1 MQGSENSSVEYTS
14 LPPSTS
20 TPYANFLDHWAWK
33 LYSYFFASLF
43 GLFALIDIIVIVQ
56 QSTFHSLSRST
67 HARFSTVQ
75 LFLASTLKSACLL
88 WSPTFINSESKEVI
102 TGVLLLDCISVGL
115 NLSAFS
121 ILLLVLLETTQTSLT
136 IPRLQNLGVL
146 IAITGAF
153 STVMLLLNLMA
164 LWKHSLEWYFASYL
178 YVFVWGIL
186 VCVGYTVAGYRM
198 WRNLK
203 SSRSQGNEIK
213 ESRLK
218 RIISLTFISPFIT
231 AAILLLSVFMA
242 ACDYGVLVGLEV
254 SEHSIWARFVALV
267 LLRTCELVIMLII
280 FGMVIRTK
288 FQRSKEDNA
297 PTLQLGTFDNE

>member
-1 MQGSENSSVEYTS
+1 M
-14 LPPSTS
+14 
-20 TPYANFLDHWAWK
+20 
-33 LYSYFFASLF
+33 
-43 GLFALIDIIVIVQ
+43 
-56 QSTFHSLSRST
+56 
-67 HARFSTVQ
+67 
-75 LFLASTLKSACLL
+75 
-88 WSPTFINSESKEVI
+88 
-102 TGVLLLDCISVGL
+102 
-115 NLSAFS
+115 
-121 ILLLVLLETTQTSLT
+121 
-136 IPRLQNLGVL
+136 
-146 IAITGAF
+146 
-153 STVMLLLNLMA
+153 
-164 LWKHSLEWYFASYL
+164 
-178 YVFVWGIL
+178 
-186 VCVGYTVAGYRM
+186 GYTVAGYRM

-254 SEHSIWARFVALV
+254 SEHSIWARFVVLV